1 MKMRKHPGSGKKKD
15 DKEVL
20 QLFQSFAQAL
30 LLKK

>member
-1 MKMRKHPGSGKKKD
+1 MGEHPDSGKKKD

-30 LLKK
+30 LQKK